1 MFRRSAELYDLF
13 YSWKDHGAEA
23 SRLREVIERRV
34 ADARTLLDVACGTGA
49 HLERLRAWYSVQG
62 LDRDAGLL
70 AVARERL
77 GGAVPLH
84 QGDMRAF
91 ELSREF
97 DVVTC
102 LFSSIGYVR
111 TLRGLHRAVRV
122 MARHVRP
129 GGLLLVEPWFSPD
142 TWDESHLP
150 RPMVVEGDGFNAVR
164 TNATRIVGRRTVMD
178 FHYLITRPDRVEHR
192 RETHDMGLFTLDE
205 YRTAFQD
212 AGLVADHDPEGL
224 MGRGLWIAQ
233 RPLTPMGVVSRR
245 SAP

>member
-1 MFRRSAELYDLF
+1 MFRRTAELYDLF
-13 YSWKDHGAEA
+13 YSWKDYHGEA
-23 SRLREVIERRV
+23 SRLHDGIGRRV
-34 ADARTLLDVACGTGA
+34 PDARTLLDVACGTGT
-49 HLERLRAWYSVQG
+49 HLERLRVWYTVQG
-62 LDRDAGLL
+62 LDRDPELL

-77 GGAVPLH
+77 GAEVPLH
-84 QGDMRAF
+84 EGDMRGF
-91 ELSREF
+91 DLRREF

-111 TLRGLHRAVRV
+111 SLRGLHRAVTA

-150 RPMVVEGDGFNAVR
+150 RPIVVEGDGFNAVR

-178 FHYLITRPDRVEHR
+178 FHYLITRPDRVERR

-205 YRTAFQD
+205 YRSAFQD
-212 AGLVADHDPEGL
+212 AGLAPDHDPEGL
-224 MGRGLWIAQ
+224 MGRGLWIVQ
-233 RPLTPMGVVSRR
+233 RPLTAADDV
-245 SAP
+245 